1 MGDLSHYS
9 SVVGMRSPGDRI
21 RHFGGQWSTYGE
33 NVTVNF
39 SMNMEGVSYRPM
51 RDEKGE
57 YKDFRNHVV
66 YWRNEWQMAHA
77 MVDG

>member
-1 MGDLSHYS
+1 
-9 SVVGMRSPGDRI
+9 
-21 RHFGGQWSTYGE
+21 
-33 NVTVNF
+33 
-39 SMNMEGVSYRPM
+39 M